1 MAAVASVQAVPRTPE
16 QPGRRRRWSGPVP
29 GRGLIVA
36 LLVATALF
44 RMTQNM
50 ATTTVSLLAGEA
62 VHLGATA
69 VGVLGAVLGL
79 MVALVTLLLSR
90 RVPHHRAAT
99 SAVWG
104 MTGLAGSLL
113 VLAAAPS
120 FGVLAGGVV
129 LLGAAGGVAMP
140 GLLNAI
146 VSSAGRDRER
156 IIAVYTVTLSVSLA
170 IGPLL
175 ETVVLSA
182 AHQNVRVPYVVF
194 AGFPVVGAALLVAA
208 RRGRGA
214 ATSPTEGG
222 GAAWGG
228 PEPDRP
234 SDPEQPSAGDDGDR
248 DAATALVAD
257 AAGDV
262 ADEPAG
268 RAGPRDRRRRGWRAG
283 LLATPDGRTALVSQL
298 LYAVPF
304 SGVTVFGA
312 LVARRGFGATPAQA
326 QLGFTVFFVCSLA
339 ARAAVAWRAPIVA
352 KRALLWVSAGL
363 TAAGLVLLGTGHG
376 LIVLMV
382 ATGVLG
388 VPHGLTFPLALAL
401 VADATPVA
409 DLPRANATLLGS
421 TNLVSVIVPVVLGA
435 VVPAMGY
442 RGMMLAILVPVAAF
456 SVVQLAVG
464 SNAAAARPGG
474 PVPPGRPHG
483 RPAG

>member
-1 MAAVASVQAVPRTPE
+1 MPRTPE
-16 QPGRRRRWSGPVP
+16 PSGRHLWWSGRAPGRR
-29 GRGLIVA
+29 LLVA

-79 MVALVTLLLSR
+79 MVAMVTLVLSR

-120 FGVLAGGVV
+120 FGVLVGGVV

-146 VSSAGRDRER
+146 VSSAGRERER

-175 ETVVLSA
+175 ETVVLSS

-194 AGFPVVGAALLVAA
+194 AAFPVVGAVLLTAA

-214 ATSPTEGG
+214 APVGG
-222 GAAWGG
+222 GAPGQT
-228 PEPDRP
+228 
-234 SDPEQPSAGDDGDR
+234 SDPDQPSAGDHGDQV
-248 DAATALVAD
+248 AATALVAD
-257 AAGDV
+257 VAGDV
-262 ADEPAG
+262 AGEPAG
-268 RAGPRDRRRRGWRAG
+268 HSGRRAHRRGWWRAG

-304 SGVTVFGA
+304 SGVTIFGA

-339 ARAAVAWRAPIVA
+339 ARAAVAWRAPIAA

-363 TAAGLVLLGTGHG
+363 TGAGLVLLGTVHG
-376 LIVLMV
+376 LVVLIVAM
-382 ATGVLG
+382 GVLG

-401 VADATPVA
+401 VADATSIA

-435 VVPAMGY
+435 LVPAFGY
-442 RGMMLAILVPVAAF
+442 RGVMLALLVPVAVF
-456 SVVQLAVG
+456 SAVQLAVG
-464 SNAAAARPGG
+464 SKVGAARPG
-474 PVPPGRPHG
+474 RSHG
-483 RPAG
+483 RPVG